1 MNQRLRYALNFI
13 KYWLF
18 AKHRKGHGI
27 HSPFLFQLITKVLN
41 NKNINSDLKK
51 VFTIY
56 DKYKKSS
63 KVIDFNEIGAK
74 SNVLKRVR
82 NQISPSG
89 VLNPQR
95 ASIGRII
102 KTSSVN
108 KKFGCFLYNLVN
120 HFKPGNILELGSSVG
135 ISTSFIAL
143 ANPKSHFISIE
154 GIEEKIKVAK
164 NVACE
169 LHHNTK
175 FVTSNLDDSLENIIK
190 EFDKLDFVYFDAN
203 HTKESTL
210 KYFNLCINKSHNDSV
225 FVFDDIHWSKGME
238 EAWAEIKNNKNV
250 RLSVDL
256 YRMGLIFFRKEL
268 SKEHYVIKF

>member
-1 MNQRLRYALNFI
+1 MNQRLRYGLNFI

-18 AKHRKGHGI
+18 AEHQKGHGI
-27 HSPFLFQLITKVLN
+27 HSPFLFELIIKVLN
-41 NKNINSDLKK
+41 NKKTDDGLKN
-51 VFTIY
+51 VLEIY
-56 DKYKKSS
+56 TKYKNS
-63 KVIDFNEIGAK
+63 KELLIYNEIGAK
-74 SNVLKRVR
+74 SNVLKRTR
-82 NQISPSG
+82 IQISPSR

-120 HFKPGNILELGSSVG
+120 YFRPGNILELGSSVG
-135 ISTSFIAL
+135 ISTSFIAQ
-143 ANPKSHFISIE
+143 ANPKSNFISIE
-154 GIEEKIKVAK
+154 GATEKINVAK
-164 NVACE
+164 KITSE
-169 LHHNTK
+169 LKQNIK
-175 FVTSNLDDSLENIIK
+175 FIDANLNDNLEAILN
-190 EFDKLDFVYFDAN
+190 EFEKLDFVYFDAN

-210 KYFNLCINKSHNDSV
+210 KYFDLCVNKSHNDSI

-238 EAWAEIKNNKNV
+238 EAWTEIRNNKNV

>member
-1 MNQRLRYALNFI
+1 MNHRLRYALNFI

-27 HSPFLFQLITKVLN
+27 HSPFLFELIIKVLN
-41 NKNINSDLKK
+41 NKKPDDDLKN
-51 VFTIY
+51 VLEIY
-56 DKYKKSS
+56 TKYKNS
-63 KVIDFNEIGAK
+63 KKLLTYNEIGAGTSYRK
-74 SNVLKRVR
+74 SKKL
-82 NQISPSG
+82 
-89 VLNPQR
+89 
-95 ASIGRII
+95 SIGEIT

-108 KKFGCFLYNLVN
+108 KKYGSLLFRLIKYFYCED
-120 HFKPGNILELGSSVG
+120 ILELGTSIG
-135 ISTSFIAL
+135 ISTTFIAQ
-143 ANPKSHFISIE
+143 ANTKSNFISIE
-154 GIEEKIKVAK
+154 GVTEKINVAK
-164 NVACE
+164 EIRSE
-169 LHHNTK
+169 LNQNTK
-175 FVTSNLDDSLENIIK
+175 FIVANLNDNLESILK
-190 EFDKLDFVYFDAN
+190 EFEKLDFVYFDAN
-203 HTKESTL
+203 HTKENTL